1 MKKVLAILLI
11 VAVIA
16 VAVWLMFH
24 FGLFG
29 LGKGS
34 SGSTNSG
41 TESSAVSEE
50 SAAES
55 AAETSA
61 PPTDESSAESSEAA
75 ESAEVPAEVV
85 TEEKTYI
92 DVTVSEN
99 SYLYQNVTM
108 ELDTLITELEKL
120 SDEVTVRITDEKAS
134 LKAYEDLT
142 KALDEKKIPYED
154 AHEEVPEEAQE

>member
-16 VAVWLMFH
+16 AAVWLMFH

-34 SGSTNSG
+34 TGSADSG

-61 PPTDESSAESSEAA
+61 PPADESSEESSEAA
-75 ESAEVPAEVV
+75 ESSEAPAETVV
-85 TEEKTYI
+85 EEKIYV

-99 SYLYQNVTM
+99 SYLYQNGTL
-108 ELDTLITELEKL
+108 ELDALLTELEKL
-120 SDEVTVRITDEKAS
+120 GDDVTVRITDEKAS

-142 KALDEKKIPYED
+142 KALEEKNIPHED
-154 AHEEVPEEAQE
+154 AQE

>member
-1 MKKVLAILLI
+1 MKKFLAVVLIL
-11 VAVIA
+11 AVIA
-16 VAVWLMFH
+16 AAVWLLFH

-34 SGSTNSG
+34 SGSTDSG
-41 TESSAVSEE
+41 TASSAVSAE

-61 PPTDESSAESSEAA
+61 PPAPESSEESSEAA
-75 ESAEVPAEVV
+75 ESSDEPAETVI
-85 TEEKTYI
+85 EEKTYV

-99 SYLYQNVTM
+99 SYLYQNGTL
-108 ELDTLITELEKL
+108 ELDALLTELEKL
-120 SDEVTVRITDEKAS
+120 GDDVTVRITDEKAS

-142 KALDEKKIPYED
+142 KALDEKKIAHED
-154 AHEEVPEEAQE
+154 AQE